1 MGHVK
6 MSDCSGRIGIQDS
19 HYDPG
24 KSSLTHNGPLNHF
37 NVYRLAHCFIEI
49 QDGPKSA
56 YPNQFLSLVTES
68 TTFALGVA
76 L

>member
-6 MSDCSGRIGIQDS
+6 MFESSGRIGIQDG
-19 HYDPG
+19 HYNPE

-37 NVYRLAHCFIEI
+37 NVYRLAHCFTGI

-68 TTFALGVA
+68 TTFAPGAA